1 LYRRGSRDGD
11 SYGYVDDMRK
21 SAAAAW
27 ATPLG
32 HDGGHLRK
40 ESPPA
45 SGLPLT
51 VVVCFTEGYAYS
63 RSSSFSA
70 ARSPDTA
77 SPIYPERAIRPL
89 PNRRLKSR
97 LSPEQQSSIIYPPD
111 PPPMSPTLN
120 FHAQENGGRGMSN
133 GDLEHDH
140 EHDHDHDHDHHHHH
154 HEAISVHDHCTCNHD
169 EGDSGDDEVEFDHPD
184 HRYATMGPLAVNG
197 KAPLDS
203 VQRRLMEASRGGKP
217 VGAPGSV
224 TSSADGYESFENTS
238 NKKKRKIPLSSA
250 SSMHQSS
257 LSAEMASMG
266 ISNMDGAAD
275 EYSHAQRPHHAA
287 PGSSPS
293 GTGISGAGRGRY
305 GRQNG
310 RDSRRPL
317 GNNTTNAN
325 GYGPRAPARSVSSG
339 EVRSI
344 GKSGSSSSLNL
355 RAEHIHNQDI
365 SLTLARFIIRHRSGT
380 YWRHHFTGNQNCRG
394 TRTSYPSK
402 GQGER
407 QSPATI
413 CISLRHPQDP
423 IHLHLRIR

>member
-1 LYRRGSRDGD
+1 
-11 SYGYVDDMRK
+11 M
-21 SAAAAW
+21 
-27 ATPLG
+27 T
-32 HDGGHLRK
+32 
-40 ESPPA
+40 
-45 SGLPLT
+45 
-51 VVVCFTEGYAYS
+51 
-63 RSSSFSA
+63 
-70 ARSPDTA
+70 
-77 SPIYPERAIRPL
+77 
-89 PNRRLKSR
+89 
-97 LSPEQQSSIIYPPD
+97 
-111 PPPMSPTLN
+111 
-120 FHAQENGGRGMSN
+120 N
-133 GDLEHDH
+133 GDLEHD
-140 EHDHDHDHDHHHHH
+140 HDHDHDHDHHHHH
-154 HEAISVHDHCTCNHD
+154 HDAITVHDHCTCNHD

-184 HRYATMGPLAVNG
+184 HRYATMGPMAVNG

-203 VQRRLMEASRGGKP
+203 VQRRLMEASRGGKQ

-275 EYSHAQRPHHAA
+275 EYSHAQRPHHAG

-317 GNNTTNAN
+317 GNNTMNAN
-325 GYGPRAPARSVSSG
+325 GYGPRAPARSVSGG

-344 GKSGSSSSLNL
+344 GKSGSAFLNQRDHHML
-355 RAEHIHNQDI
+355 KKKL
-365 SLTLARFIIRHRSGT
+365 SLTLACFIFRHRSRT
-380 YWRHHFTGNQNCRG
+380 HRRHHFTGHQNCSG

-407 QSPATI
+407 QSSATI
-413 CISLRHPQDP
+413 SFALRHSQDSV
-423 IHLHLRIR
+423 HLHLRIRQCEQDG

>member
-1 LYRRGSRDGD
+1 
-11 SYGYVDDMRK
+11 M
-21 SAAAAW
+21 
-27 ATPLG
+27 T
-32 HDGGHLRK
+32 
-40 ESPPA
+40 
-45 SGLPLT
+45 
-51 VVVCFTEGYAYS
+51 
-63 RSSSFSA
+63 
-70 ARSPDTA
+70 
-77 SPIYPERAIRPL
+77 
-89 PNRRLKSR
+89 
-97 LSPEQQSSIIYPPD
+97 
-111 PPPMSPTLN
+111 
-120 FHAQENGGRGMSN
+120 N

-140 EHDHDHDHDHHHHH
+140 DHDHDHEHDHDHDHHHHH
-154 HEAISVHDHCTCNHD
+154 HHHEAIAVHDHCTCNHD

-184 HRYATMGPLAVNG
+184 HRYAPMAVNG

-203 VQRRLMEASRGGKP
+203 VQRRLMEASRGGKQ

-275 EYSHAQRPHHAA
+275 EYSHAQRPHHAG

-317 GNNTTNAN
+317 GNNTMNAN
-325 GYGPRAPARSVSSG
+325 GYGPRAPARSVSGG

-344 GKSGSSSSLNL
+344 GKSGLEPLNQREHHMPKKAHFADTSLFYL
-355 RAEHIHNQDI
+355 
-365 SLTLARFIIRHRSGT
+365 
-380 YWRHHFTGNQNCRG
+380 
-394 TRTSYPSK
+394 
-402 GQGER
+402 
-407 QSPATI
+407 
-413 CISLRHPQDP
+413 
-423 IHLHLRIR
+423 